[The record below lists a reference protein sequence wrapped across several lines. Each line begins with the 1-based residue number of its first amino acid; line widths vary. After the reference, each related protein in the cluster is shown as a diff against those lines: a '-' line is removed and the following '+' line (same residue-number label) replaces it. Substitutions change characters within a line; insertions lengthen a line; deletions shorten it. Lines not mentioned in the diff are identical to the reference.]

1 MNDIKKEPIVKIN
14 MLNGKY
20 DSASAVIEIDG
31 QVSVISNYDIS
42 PGTSPK
48 DREELLIDRAFYL
61 QGKERPSNDD

>member
-1 MNDIKKEPIVKIN
+1 MEADEKPKVKIN

-31 QVSVISNYDIS
+31 QVSVIRNYDIL
-42 PGTSPK
+42 PGTSPSE
-48 DREELLIDRAFYL
+48 RESLLIDRAFYL